1 MRENITQYNILTKKG
16 RFILKEEIRYNDELL
31 AIIIKGSYLPQKTE
45 FITPET
51 FKQQVGFIVYDKD
64 KDIEPHIH
72 HEMPRS
78 LKGTSEVLIL
88 KKGHVRVDFYSQ
100 KKRYIEGR
108 ELFPGDVL
116 ILVSGGHGFHF
127 YEHSVFLEIKQ
138 GPYVGPQEKERFPP
152 GCKEKEK

>member
-1 MRENITQYNILTKKG
+1 MKEQIEDNG
-16 RFILKEEIRYNDELL
+16 RLL
-31 AIIIKGSYLPQKTE
+31 ALIVRADYNPDGIE

-51 FKQQVGFIVYDKD
+51 FKQQVGFIVYDENR
-64 KDIEPHIH
+64 DIEPHIH

-100 KKRYIEGR
+100 EKEYRESR
-108 ELFPGDVL
+108 ELFPGDIL

-127 YEHSVFLEIKQ
+127 YQHSVFLEIKQ
-138 GPYVGPQEKERFPP
+138 GPYIGPREKERFPSAYI
-152 GCKEKEK
+152 KERIKDNKKGE

>member
-1 MRENITQYNILTKKG
+1 MKEYIEVNG
-16 RFILKEEIRYNDELL
+16 RLL
-31 AIIIKGSYLPQKTE
+31 AITIKGDYVPDKTE
-45 FITPET
+45 FFTPDT
-51 FKQQVGFIVYDKD
+51 FKQQAGFIVYDKE
-64 KDIEPHIH
+64 KNIEPHIH

-88 KKGHVRVDFYSQ
+88 KKGHARVDFYSQ
-100 KKRYIEGR
+100 DKKYAMSR

-138 GPYVGPQEKERFPP
+138 GPYIGPQEKERFPSDYR
-152 GCKEKEK
+152 E